1 MWWLYLGCVA
11 LDTESLPPAGLPPE
25 FGQRSWPAPSTAA
38 HLTPGPRPRSGPE
51 DWDPGRGRTVVIGG
65 GLAGMATA
73 MDLPGKVVL
82 LEADT
87 ELGGRARWAGG
98 RIFFVGT
105 EEAEAA
111 GFEVS
116 VDALLEDWSALT
128 GEPPGPVT
136 ERFLRE
142 SDAVRDRLVGLG
154 VSFAVAETD
163 PIVHRWVNLSTAGGG
178 PALVAALA
186 AALPPEVEVR
196 LGTPATGLLLDDGRV
211 VGVEVGETVIAAERV
226 VIATGGFVNRA
237 DLLERVLPFPP
248 GTWGTGSD
256 AGAQGQALDW
266 ADAYG
271 LGTDR
276 LDAIGFNAD
285 VLGAPGSDGRPIGF
299 EGGTP
304 WVWVDAAAQRFVD
317 ESATWSVEMG
327 GARRRAGVV
336 WAVSTWEQLEDHV
349 DAADATSLQAE
360 RDADSALR
368 CRSDAD
374 QLADALGLDR
384 EALRLTLEAVGTYAA
399 GTATDPLGRP
409 GSSFELRPGTPC
421 GYSPGY
427 MASKNFGG
435 LRVDTEGRVMD
446 AEGTVIAGLWAVG
459 EAAGMGTPGLGGA
472 TGFDGSLS
480 AVVWS
485 GWRTAAAIAA
495 EPRAPG
501 YD

>member
-11 LDTESLPPAGLPPE
+11 PVPESAPLVDAPRAL
-25 FGQRSWPAPSTAA
+25 GQHTWPVPSAVA
-38 HLTPGPRPRSGPE
+38 RPTPGPRPLPGAE

-73 MDLPGKVVL
+73 MDLPGDVVL

-105 EEAEAA
+105 EEAEVA

-116 VDALLEDWSALT
+116 VDALLDDWAALT

-154 VSFAVAETD
+154 ASFSVAETD
-163 PIVHRWVNLSTAGGG
+163 PILHRWVNLSTAGGG
-178 PALVAALA
+178 PALVAVLA
-186 AALPPEVEVR
+186 AALPAEVEVR

-211 VGVEVGETVIAAERV
+211 VGVEVGEAVIPAERV

-237 DLLERVLPFPP
+237 DLLERVLPDPP
-248 GTWGTGSD
+248 GTWGTGTD
-256 AGAQGQALDW
+256 PGAQGQALEW

-276 LDAIGFNAD
+276 LDTIGFNTN

-299 EGGTP
+299 RGGAP

-317 ESATWSVEMG
+317 ESATWSIEVG
-327 GARRRAGVV
+327 GARRRAGMV

-349 DAADATSLQAE
+349 DSADASLLVAE
-360 RDADSALR
+360 RDADAALR
-368 CRSDAD
+368 CRDDAD

-399 GTATDPLGRP
+399 GTATDPHGRP
-409 GSSFELRPGTPC
+409 STSFELRPGTPC

-427 MASKNFGG
+427 LAGKNFGG
-435 LRVDTEGRVMD
+435 LRVDGEGRVMD
-446 AEGTVIAGLWAVG
+446 DEGTVIEGLWAVG

-501 YD
+501 YP